1 MGSSIKAVELT
12 SESAFDYQIEKIK
25 TVLNTKVYLQ
35 YGHTES
41 CICAYTYDESYIYR
55 CEPLYGYVEI
65 LDQNGQHVQIGEIG
79 EVVVTSLYNRAM
91 PLIRY
96 KTGDFAEFGGKDDRY
111 VYLNKVLGRT
121 QDYIVNK
128 NGDKVLL
135 TALIFGQHFKAM
147 EHIRKWQIEQ
157 FEIGKLVINVIK
169 GDNYSNADEKEIYN
183 LFEKLGNVHSV
194 FNYVDEIPLTPRG
207 KSKMLIQHLL

>member
-1 MGSSIKAVELT
+1 
-12 SESAFDYQIEKIK
+12 
-25 TVLNTKVYLQ
+25 
-35 YGHTES
+35 
-41 CICAYTYDESYIYR
+41 
-55 CEPLYGYVEI
+55 
-65 LDQNGQHVQIGEIG
+65 
-79 EVVVTSLYNRAM
+79 
-91 PLIRY
+91 
-96 KTGDFAEFGGKDDRY
+96 
-111 VYLNKVLGRT
+111 
-121 QDYIVNK
+121 
-128 NGDKVLL
+128 
-135 TALIFGQHFKAM
+135 M